1 MGVFY
6 ALNTSSLWFLLACLL
21 DPPRITHIMNQDS
34 AAKIVDVVF
43 QVLIDG
49 SKQDYIGEKISQ
61 LEHSLQAAASARE
74 ASKYYNSWRMM
85 NLGITYWRL
94 LLLLLTDAD
103 EETILAALLHD
114 IGQFA
119 TSADQ
124 KQMLCDAS
132 TLTDLDPT
140 AALDGGGD
148 KKQISVGV
156 TGHERIG
163 AEYLD
168 RLGFSSKVSTLVE
181 SHVPVKRYLTGKYP
195 EYYETL
201 SAASKLSLKYQGGP
215 YTQEQV
221 QSFENDPLFELKVQ
235 LRQWDDAAKVVDL
248 KVPDLES
255 YRSMAIRHLQQQQQ
269 QLSF

>member
-1 MGVFY
+1 
-6 ALNTSSLWFLLACLL
+6 
-21 DPPRITHIMNQDS
+21 MNQDS

-74 ASKYYNSWRMM
+74 AN
-85 NLGITYWRL
+85 
-94 LLLLLTDAD
+94 AD

>member
-1 MGVFY
+1 
-6 ALNTSSLWFLLACLL
+6 
-21 DPPRITHIMNQDS
+21 MNQDS

-74 ASKYYNSWRMM
+74 AN
-85 NLGITYWRL
+85 
-94 LLLLLTDAD
+94 AD
-103 EETILAALLHD
+103 EEPFWLLFLHD

-181 SHVPVKRYLTGKYP
+181 SHVP
-195 EYYETL
+195 TL

-215 YTQEQV
+215 YTQEQ
-221 QSFENDPLFELKVQ
+221 LKVQ